1 MAVKSLLIAFIAGVL
16 QGIFEWLP
24 ISSEGN
30 LTLFLRAM
38 GSQPEAALRFSL
50 FLHAGTA
57 IAATVYYRDE
67 LRGVLGVLPK
77 WRPNSAFRD
86 RQAELSFLVVAT
98 LASGIVGIIAYKTLD
113 AVVNELAGGGFV
125 ALIGVLLIGTGILL
139 RSADRFE
146 LGNRETP
153 TLTDAVLVGGM
164 QGLAI
169 LPGVSRSG
177 TTAGTLLFRG
187 YDGSDAF
194 RLSFLLSIP
203 AAAGAGALVVL
214 ETGGL
219 PAVSP
224 TMALVAL
231 ATSAIVGY
239 LTIDAL
245 LRVVERVSFWAVCV
259 GIGTLAVLGGIFIFG
274 LSL

>member
-1 MAVKSLLIAFIAGVL
+1 MSNNSLLVAIIAGVL

-30 LTLFLRAM
+30 ITLFLRAM

-57 IAATVYYRDE
+57 IAAAVYYRGE
-67 LRGVLGVLPK
+67 LEGVFKSIPE
-77 WRPNSAFRD
+77 WRPDSAFQN
-86 RQAELSFLVVAT
+86 RQAELSFLAVAT
-98 LASGIVGIIAYKTLD
+98 VASGVVGLLAYKTLD
-113 AVVNELAGGGFV
+113 AVVSELAGGGFV
-125 ALIGVLLIGTGILL
+125 ALIGLLLIGTGILL
-139 RSADRFE
+139 RTANQFQ
-146 LGNRETP
+146 LGNRESP
-153 TLTDAVLVGGM
+153 TLIDALLVGSM

-187 YDGSDAF
+187 YNGSDAF

-203 AAAGAGALVVL
+203 AAAGAGVLVVL

-219 PAVSP
+219 PSVTPKAAV
-224 TMALVAL
+224 AAL
-231 ATSAIVGY
+231 ATSAVIGY
-239 LTIDAL
+239 LTIDIL
-245 LRVVERVSFWAVCV
+245 LRIVERVSFWAVCI
-259 GIGTLAVLGGIFIFG
+259 GIGTMALLGGAFILFI
-274 LSL
+274 

>member
-1 MAVKSLLIAFIAGVL
+1 MVDESILIAFIAGIL

-30 LTLFLRAM
+30 LTLFLRAI
-38 GSQPEAALRFSL
+38 GRKPEAALRFSL
-50 FLHAGTA
+50 FLHVGTA
-57 IAATVYYRDE
+57 IAATAYYRDE
-67 LRGVLGVLPK
+67 LKKVFGSLHEWSPS
-77 WRPNSAFRD
+77 SAFQD

-98 LASGIVGIIAYKTLD
+98 IASGMVGILAYKTLKTI
-113 AVVNELAGGGFV
+113 VSELAGGGFV
-125 ALIGVLLIGTGILL
+125 ALIGILLIGTGILL
-139 RSADRFE
+139 RSADQFE
-146 LGNRETP
+146 LGNRDNP
-153 TLTDAVLVGGM
+153 TLIDAILVGGM

-187 YDGSDAF
+187 FDGEDAF

-203 AAAGAGALVVL
+203 AAGGAGAFVIL

-219 PAVSP
+219 PVVSP
-224 TMALVAL
+224 TVAIIAL

-239 LTIDAL
+239 ISIGAL
-245 LRVVERVSFWAVCV
+245 LRVVERISFWAVCISI
-259 GIGTLAVLGGIFIFG
+259 GILAVTGGVFLFVV
-274 LSL
+274 

>member
-1 MAVKSLLIAFIAGVL
+1 MVDESLLIAFVAGIL

-38 GSQPEAALRFSL
+38 GHQPEAALRFSL
-50 FLHAGTA
+50 FLHTGTA
-57 IAATVYYRDE
+57 LAAAVYYRGE
-67 LRGVLGVLPK
+67 LEDVLRSLRE
-77 WRPNSAFRD
+77 WRPDSAFQD
-86 RQAELSFLVVAT
+86 QQAELSFFVVAT
-98 LASGIVGIIAYKTLD
+98 LASGVVGILAYKTLD
-113 AVVNELAGGGFV
+113 AVVSELAGGGFV

-139 RSADRFE
+139 RSADQFE

-153 TLTDAVLVGGM
+153 RLTDAVLVGGM

-187 YDGSDAF
+187 FDGADAF

-203 AAAGAGALVVL
+203 AAAGAGAMVVL

-219 PAVSP
+219 PTVSP
-224 TMALVAL
+224 KVALVAL
-231 ATSAIVGY
+231 ATSAVIGY
-239 LTIDAL
+239 ITIDAL
-245 LRVVERVSFWAVCV
+245 LRVVERISFWAVCI
-259 GIGTLAVLGGIFIFG
+259 GIGTLAIAGGIF
-274 LSL
+274 LLVV

>member
-1 MAVKSLLIAFIAGVL
+1 MVDTSLVIAFVTGIL

-30 LTLFLRAM
+30 ITLFLRAM
-38 GSQPEAALRFSL
+38 GKQPEAALQFSL
-50 FLHAGTA
+50 FLHLGTA
-57 IAATVYYRDE
+57 IAATVYYRGE
-67 LRGVLGVLPK
+67 IQRVLESLPT
-77 WRPNSAFRD
+77 WRPRSAFD
-86 RQAELSFLVVAT
+86 ERQAELSFIVVGT
-98 LASGIVGIIAYKTLD
+98 FASGIVGILAYATLD
-113 AVVNELAGGGFV
+113 AVVSDLAGGGFV

-139 RSADRFE
+139 RTADRFE

-153 TLTDAVLVGGM
+153 TLRDAVLVGSM
-164 QGLAI
+164 QGLSI

-187 YDGSDAF
+187 YDGVNAF

-203 AAAGAGALVVL
+203 AAAGAGMLVVL
-214 ETGGL
+214 KTGAL
-219 PAVSP
+219 PTVSLKAAVI
-224 TMALVAL
+224 AIG
-231 ATSAIVGY
+231 TSAVIGY

-259 GIGTLAVLGGIFIFG
+259 GIGTLAVLGGVFLFT
-274 LSL
+274 L

>member
-1 MAVKSLLIAFIAGVL
+1 MVDTSLVVAFVTGVL

-30 LTLFLRAM
+30 ITLFLRAM
-38 GSQPEAALRFSL
+38 GKQPEAALQFSL
-50 FLHAGTA
+50 FLHLGTA

-67 LRGVLGVLPK
+67 IQRVLESLPA
-77 WRPNSAFRD
+77 WRPRSAFD
-86 RQAELSFLVVAT
+86 EQQAELSFIVVAM
-98 LASGIVGIIAYKTLD
+98 LASGIVGILAYKTLD
-113 AVVNELAGGGFV
+113 AVVSDLAGGGFV

-139 RSADRFE
+139 RTADRFE

-153 TLTDAVLVGGM
+153 TLRDAVLVGSM
-164 QGLAI
+164 QGLSI

-187 YDGSDAF
+187 YDGVNAF

-203 AAAGAGALVVL
+203 AAAGAGMLVVL
-214 ETGGL
+214 KTGAL
-219 PAVSP
+219 PTVSLKAAVI
-224 TMALVAL
+224 AIG
-231 ATSAIVGY
+231 TSAVIGY

-259 GIGTLAVLGGIFIFG
+259 GIGTLAVLGGVFLFT
-274 LSL
+274 L